1 MRKFRKKIAGNGYT
15 SWASDR
21 EIANLARKM
30 SKSDLTICHN
40 QALIALK
47 AMDSIYNRLSAETE
61 TFSEFDKIGQD
72 FYNLLG
78 SITSALEVQN
88 ASRMLDYAAMI
99 EEVK

>member
-1 MRKFRKKIAGNGYT
+1 MRKFRKLIAGNGYT

-21 EIANLARKM
+21 EIVNLSNKM
-30 SKSDLTICHN
+30 TKSDLTICHN

-47 AMDSIYNRLSAETE
+47 AMDSIYNRLSADTE
-61 TFSEFDKIGQD
+61 TYSEFEKVGQD

-78 SITSALEVQN
+78 HISSAIDFKNGNLV
-88 ASRMLDYAAMI
+88 LDYAAMV